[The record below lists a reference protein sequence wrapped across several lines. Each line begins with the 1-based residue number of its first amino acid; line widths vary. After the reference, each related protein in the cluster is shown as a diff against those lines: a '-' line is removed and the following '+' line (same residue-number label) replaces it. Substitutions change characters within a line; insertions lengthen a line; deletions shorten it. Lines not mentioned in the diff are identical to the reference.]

1 MADQKPKMIYN
12 NKRFTV
18 KEYDWDVFMG
28 PAAGDPSIDA
38 TLTDLETG
46 EPVKLSDF
54 NGKWVVIETGS
65 STCSMYTK
73 NIPDMKAVQDDFP
86 DVVFLMIYV
95 REAHP
100 GERLHEH
107 RSFDEKVKAAKLV
120 KPRYNEQRRVLVDT
134 IGGDFH
140 RGYGSMPNILYV
152 IRPDGT
158 VHYRSNWATAES
170 LREALTERD
179 KLHTYENADMGKL
192 KAARGMYTSIRTMW
206 TGGALAL
213 WDFLRAGPGMAA
225 RHHKVDAFYR
235 EHGKFNSKP
244 GLFSD
249 PATQTKKPE
258 DESPRQAAE

>member
-1 MADQKPKMIYN
+1 MTDAKPKMVYN

-28 PAAGDPSIDA
+28 PAAGDPFIDA
-38 TLTDLETG
+38 TLTDLATG

-54 NGKWVVIETGS
+54 SGKWVVIETGS

-73 NIPDMKAVQDDFP
+73 NIPDMKSIADDFP
-86 DVVFLMIYV
+86 DVVFLMVYV

-107 RSFDEKVKAAKLV
+107 RSFEEKTKAASLV
-120 KPRYNEQRRVLVDT
+120 KPRYGEHRRVLVDSYE
-134 IGGDFH
+134 GDFH
-140 RGYGSMPNILYV
+140 RSYGAMPNILYV

-158 VHYRSNWATAES
+158 IHYRCNWATADS

-179 KLHTYENADMGKL
+179 KLHTYENADMKNL

-213 WDFLRAGPGMAA
+213 YDFVRAGPGMAA
-225 RHHKVDAFYR
+225 RHQKVDAFYR
-235 EHGKFNSKP
+235 EHGQFNKKP
-244 GLFSD
+244 GLFSA
-249 PATQTKKPE
+249 PKP
-258 DESPRQAAE
+258 DQKPSQDSVQQAGE